1 MVKMLNRIE
10 PERLDRAIEYMK
22 KLAAKDMSDEVCV
35 TLAILYDYRGKITR
49 GERKHAVISQ

>member
-1 MVKMLNRIE
+1 MLNKIDTQ
-10 PERLDRAIEYMK
+10 RLDKAIEYVK

-35 TLAILYDYRGKITR
+35 TLAILCDYRREITR